1 MCDYKTLHRLRLSE
15 RHQPTG
21 RTVHRLGTEELPAPA
36 SLSIVTLD
44 GAEGYYLLYLG
55 ESGAELTDTFHES
68 IAQAMKQ
75 AEHEFGVLPKDWST
89 P

>member
-1 MCDYKTLHRLRLSE
+1 M
-15 RHQPTG
+15 
-21 RTVHRLGTEELPAPA
+21 
-36 SLSIVTLD
+36 TLD